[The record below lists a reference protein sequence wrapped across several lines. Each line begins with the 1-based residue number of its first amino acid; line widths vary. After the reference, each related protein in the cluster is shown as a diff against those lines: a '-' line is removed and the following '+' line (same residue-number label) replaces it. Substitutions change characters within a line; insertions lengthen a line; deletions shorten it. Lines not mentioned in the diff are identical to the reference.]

1 LCTEKLN
8 RFSSGPISIPA
19 ANPIIQEQKPT
30 IMSETELQIPPLTQ
44 LTEDEQML
52 RDAAS
57 DFAES
62 SIKPLVHEMDEA
74 AKLDKNLIKEFF
86 EMGLMGIEIPE
97 KYQGGGGSFMMSIVA
112 IEQISRV
119 DASVGVFMDVQN
131 TLVNNAFLRWGSDEV
146 KDRYL
151 PQLATEKVG
160 AYCLSEA
167 GSGSDAFALKCSAKE
182 DGDHFVLNGAKLWI
196 TNANEADIF
205 LIFANV
211 NPDAGYKGIT
221 AFIVERGMEGFSVS
235 KKENKLGIRASST
248 CELLLED
255 VRVPKE
261 NILGEVGKGYK
272 VAIETLN
279 EGRIGIGAQM
289 IGIAQGSLD
298 AAVAYTKERKQ
309 FGKAIAD
316 FQGVQFQLARMA
328 TELEMARLLVYNA
341 ARIKEAGNN
350 FLKEAAMA
358 KYYSSEVAENLSSMA
373 VDLFGGYGYVKEYPV
388 EKFYRDA
395 KIGKIY
401 EGTSNMQLQTIAKI
415 ILKEG

>member
-1 LCTEKLN
+1 MSATETL
-8 RFSSGPISIPA
+8 
-19 ANPIIQEQKPT
+19 
-30 IMSETELQIPPLTQ
+30 MPPLTK
-44 LTEDEQML
+44 LSEDEQML
-52 RDAAS
+52 KEAAA
-57 DFAES
+57 DFADN
-62 SIKPLVHEMDEA
+62 IIQPKVQEMEEA
-74 AKLDKNLIKEFF
+74 GKLDPDLIKQFF

-97 KYQGGGGSFMMSIVA
+97 SYGGGGGTFMMSIVA

-131 TLVNNAFLRWGSDEV
+131 TLVNNAFLRWGSDQV
-146 KDRYL
+146 KEKFL

-167 GSGSDAFALKCSAKE
+167 GSGSDAFALKCAAKE
-182 DGDHFVLNGAKLWI
+182 DGDHYILNGTKLWI

-205 LIFANV
+205 LVFATV
-211 NPDAGYKGIT
+211 DPDAGYKGIT

-261 NILGEVGKGYK
+261 NILVEIGKGYK

-289 IGIAQGSLD
+289 IGIAQASLD
-298 AAVAYTKERKQ
+298 AALAYTQERKQ
-309 FGKAIAD
+309 FGKAISD
-316 FQGVQFQLARMA
+316 FQGVQFQLAQMA

-341 ARIKEAGNN
+341 ARLQENN
-350 FLKEAAMA
+350 MPFLKEAAMA
-358 KYYSSEVAENLSSMA
+358 KYYSSEVAEKLASMA
-373 VDLFGGYGYVKEYPV
+373 IDLYGGYGYVKEYPV
-388 EKFYRDA
+388 EKYYRDA

-401 EGTSNMQLQTIAKI
+401 EGTSNMQLLTIAKI
-415 ILKEG
+415 LLKG

>member
-1 LCTEKLN
+1 M
-8 RFSSGPISIPA
+8 A
-19 ANPIIQEQKPT
+19 
-30 IMSETELQIPPLTQ
+30 ETTKEIHQPLTQ
-44 LTEDEQML
+44 LTDDEQML
-52 RDAAS
+52 KDAAAE
-57 DFAES
+57 FADTV
-62 SIKPLVHEMDEA
+62 IQPKVQEMEEHA
-74 AKLDKNLIKEFF
+74 RLDPELIQLFF
-86 EMGLMGIEIPE
+86 EMGFMGIEIPE
-97 KYQGGGGSFMMSIVA
+97 KYDGAGGTFFMSIVA

-131 TLVNNAFLRWGSDEV
+131 TLVNNAFLRWGSEEV
-146 KDRYL
+146 NERFL

-167 GSGSDAFALKCSAKE
+167 GSGSDAFALKSTAQE
-182 DGDHFVLNGAKLWI
+182 DGDAYILNGTKLWI

-205 LIFANV
+205 LVFANV
-211 NPDAGYKGIT
+211 DPDMGYKGIT
-221 AFIVERGMEGFSVS
+221 CFIVERGMDGFSIS

-248 CELLLED
+248 CELTFED
-255 VRVPKE
+255 VKVPKE

-289 IGIAQGSLD
+289 IGIAQGAYD
-298 AAVAYTKERKQ
+298 AAIRYTKERQQ
-309 FGKAIAD
+309 FGKAISE
-316 FQGVQFQLARMA
+316 FQGVQFQLAKMA

-341 ARIKEAGNN
+341 ARKKEAGQS

-358 KYYSSEVAENLSSMA
+358 KYYSAEVAEKVSSMA
-373 VDLFGGYGYVKEYPV
+373 VDLFGGYGYVKDYPV
-388 EKFYRDA
+388 EKYYRDS

-415 ILKEG
+415 ILKE